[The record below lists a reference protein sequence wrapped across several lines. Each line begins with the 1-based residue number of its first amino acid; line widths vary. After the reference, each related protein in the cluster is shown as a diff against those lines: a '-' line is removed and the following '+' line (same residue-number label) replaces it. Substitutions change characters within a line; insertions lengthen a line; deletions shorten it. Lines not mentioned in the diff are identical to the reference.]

1 MEMKVEK
8 VIMYNNIIKDII
20 DNAQDVNALVKF
32 KLLGMLKQFEPTI
45 ANFEIIR
52 NEKIKKYGTES
63 DNGNF
68 GIYAPNKDDFEN
80 DGDYENAVK
89 EYEKAIND
97 LNKEIDEVAKSD
109 VEINFDKFKSADIM
123 NAGIPANYLVAI
135 YDLIEE

>member
-1 MEMKVEK
+1 MKMKVES

-32 KLLGMLKQFEPTI
+32 KMLGMLKQFEPTI

-68 GIYAPNKDDFEN
+68 GIYAPNRDKFGN
-80 DGDYENAVK
+80 DKDYENAIK
-89 EYEKAIND
+89 EYEEAINNLNRD
-97 LNKEIDEVAKSD
+97 LDKVAKSE
-109 VEINFDKFKSADIM
+109 VEVEFNKFKSADIM
-123 NAGIPANYLVAI
+123 NAGIPANYLVAL